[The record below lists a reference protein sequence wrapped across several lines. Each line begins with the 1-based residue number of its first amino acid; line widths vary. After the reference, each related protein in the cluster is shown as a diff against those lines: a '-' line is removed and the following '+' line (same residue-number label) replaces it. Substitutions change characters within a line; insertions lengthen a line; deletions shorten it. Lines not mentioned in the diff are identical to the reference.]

1 MINRIK
7 VVDDI
12 QNDGKYDAILDV
24 VKKAL
29 NSQNPTKEEIAE
41 LLEND
46 PFYIKEYKNLN
57 RWGELSSVHINELE
71 IKDDDNQEAKT
82 IKETINKNASFLK
95 HGEEYEVKQKNVIY
109 LAWTVFIA
117 LPSIYVIDNIVRLAT
132 DLYTTNESHVY
143 ISFVLVVLFSAWAFM
158 KVRSNHARQHSRYMQ
173 TQIDTRALIEKGLE
187 NESFSFE
194 EVYLH

>member
-24 VKKAL
+24 VKKATNNL
-29 NSQNPTKEEIAE
+29 SPTKEEIAKLVE
-41 LLEND
+41 SD
-46 PFYIKEYKNLN
+46 PFYIKEYKDLN

-71 IKDDDNQEAKT
+71 INEDDNQEAKT
-82 IKETINKNASFLK
+82 IKETINKNATYLK
-95 HGEEYEVKQKNVIY
+95 HGEEYETKQKNIIY
-109 LAWTVFIA
+109 LAWTGFIA

-143 ISFVLVVLFSAWAFM
+143 ISFAIVVLLSIWGFM
-158 KVRSNHARQHSRYMQ
+158 KVKSNHARQHNRYIQ